1 MAQCGVGC
9 MRALS
14 CWVMS
19 CQVLQWMLRSE
30 WMQDADENELLREL
44 RSMPAFAE
52 GCALQKIQQ
61 SSLWP
66 AGPVRES
73 LASSPPPVQV
83 YHCLILATY
92 QTESDLLSS
101 TMNLCNPGS
110 VRCGCCRRREA
121 LAVAAGFREGQMIWK
136 CFLDTFGLQ
145 VISVHI
151 LLAVRI

>member
-19 CQVLQWMLRSE
+19 CEVLQWMLRSE
-30 WMQDADENELLREL
+30 WMQDADEDELLREL

-52 GCALQKIQQ
+52 GCALQKMQQ

-73 LASSPPPVQV
+73 LASSSRFVQV
-83 YHCLILATY
+83 YHRLVLATY
-92 QTESDLLSS
+92 QTESDVLSS
-101 TMNLCNPGS
+101 SVSICNPVS
-110 VRCGCCRRREA
+110 VHCGCCRRREA
-121 LAVAAGFREGQMIWK
+121 LAVAAGFREGQMIRK

-151 LLAVRI
+151 PLAVRI